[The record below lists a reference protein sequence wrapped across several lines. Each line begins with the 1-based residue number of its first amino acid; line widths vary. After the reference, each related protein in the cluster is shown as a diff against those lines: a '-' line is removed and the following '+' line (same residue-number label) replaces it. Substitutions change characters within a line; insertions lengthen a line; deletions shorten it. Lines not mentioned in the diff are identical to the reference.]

1 MSEDEREIDI
11 ESEDEDGLSRSGR
24 HGSGGDNQGTDKRAH
39 HNALERKRRDHI
51 KDSFSSLRDAIPTM
65 QGDKSSRAQIL
76 KKASDYITF
85 MRRKNQGHQQDID
98 DLKRQNTHLEKQIR
112 TLERAKSS
120 GNYSSAA
127 EVLNENGLL
136 EDASSLVTPRPHS
149 ETEFMAGNYEDGSDT
164 SEGSTSTGNI
174 PSSGVAAAMAPLPV
188 TRVVAGPNGVTGA
201 RVIAP
206 GQSLLLTTASGN
218 APITLAETQPPARK
232 KLKT

>member
-1 MSEDEREIDI
+1 MGSEDEREIDI
-11 ESEDEDGLSRSGR
+11 ESEDEDGNSSGR
-24 HGSGGDNQGTDKRAH
+24 HGSGGDHPSTDKRAH

-85 MRRKNQGHQQDID
+85 MRRKNQSHQQDID
-98 DLKRQNTHLEKQIR
+98 DLKRQNGHLEKQIR

-120 GNYSSAA
+120 GHYSSAA
-127 EVLNENGLL
+127 DVLSENGLL

-149 ETEFMAGNYEDGSDT
+149 ETEFVGGYEDGSDT
-164 SEGSTSTGNI
+164 SEGSTSAGIGTLN
-174 PSSGVAAAMAPLPV
+174 ALPA
-188 TRVVAGPNGVTGA
+188 TRVVAASNGVTGA

-218 APITLAETQPPARK
+218 APITLAESQAPARK
-232 KLKT
+232 KLKA

>member
-11 ESEDEDGLSRSGR
+11 ESEDEDGNSRGGR
-24 HGSGGDNQGTDKRAH
+24 HGSGEQSTDKRAH

-76 KKASDYITF
+76 KKASDYITH
-85 MRRKNQGHQQDID
+85 MRRKNQHHQQDIE
-98 DLKRQNTHLEKQIR
+98 DLKRQNSHLEKQIR

-127 EVLNENGLL
+127 DVLSENGLL
-136 EDASSLVTPRPHS
+136 EDASSMVTPRPHS
-149 ETEFMAGNYEDGSDT
+149 ETEFVGGYEDGSDT
-164 SEGSTSTGNI
+164 SEGSTSAGIGTLN
-174 PSSGVAAAMAPLPV
+174 ALPA
-188 TRVVAGPNGVTGA
+188 TRVVAAPNGVTGA

-206 GQSLLLTTASGN
+206 GQSLLLTTATGN
-218 APITLAETQPPARK
+218 APITLAESQAPARK

>member
-11 ESEDEDGLSRSGR
+11 ESEDEDGNSRGGR
-24 HGSGGDNQGTDKRAH
+24 HGSGEQSTDKRAH

-76 KKASDYITF
+76 KKASDYITH
-85 MRRKNQGHQQDID
+85 MRRKNQHHQQDIE
-98 DLKRQNTHLEKQIR
+98 DLKRQNSHLEKQIR

-127 EVLNENGLL
+127 DVLSENGLL
-136 EDASSLVTPRPHS
+136 EDASSIVTPRPHS
-149 ETEFMAGNYEDGSDT
+149 ETEFVGGYEDGSDT
-164 SEGSTSTGNI
+164 SEGSTSAGIGTLN
-174 PSSGVAAAMAPLPV
+174 SLPAS
-188 TRVVAGPNGVTGA
+188 RVVAAPNGVTGA

-206 GQSLLLTTASGN
+206 GQSLLLTTATGN
-218 APITLAETQPPARK
+218 APITLAESQAPARK

>member
-24 HGSGGDNQGTDKRAH
+24 HESGEGGGPDKRAH

-85 MRRKNQGHQQDID
+85 MRRKNQGHQQDIE

-127 EVLNENGLL
+127 EVLSENGLL
-136 EDASSLVTPRPHS
+136 EDASSLVTPRPNS

-164 SEGSTSTGNI
+164 SEGSTSIGNI

-188 TRVVAGPNGVTGA
+188 TRVVAGPNGVTGT